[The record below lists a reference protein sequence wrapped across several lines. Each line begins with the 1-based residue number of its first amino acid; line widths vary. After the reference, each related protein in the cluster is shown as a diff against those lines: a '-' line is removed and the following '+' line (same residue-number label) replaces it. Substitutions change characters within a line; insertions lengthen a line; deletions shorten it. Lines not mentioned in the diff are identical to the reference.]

1 VAPTVSLNTAVNV
14 CDAADPLAGVTD
26 TTLGTAVTV
35 PRVTMIDD
43 VRVLLAPSFATTVSV
58 FAPLTKLT
66 ERLQF
71 AVLLPV
77 AVPPV
82 ALLPLTVTLVMPLP
96 PAPLSVAVPLNVML
110 EVETV

>member
-1 VAPTVSLNTAVNV
+1 VAPTESLKTAVNV
-14 CDAADPLAGVTD
+14 CDDADPLLGVTD
-26 TTLGTAVTV
+26 TALNTAVIV
-35 PRVTMIDD
+35 PRVTLIED
-43 VRVLLAPSFATTVSV
+43 VRVLPAPSLATTVKV
-58 FAPLTKLT
+58 FAPIARLT

-71 AVLLPV
+71 AVLLPD

-82 ALLPLTVTLVMPLP
+82 ALVPFTVTLVMPLP